1 MKRIYVHGLGQTPA
15 SWEKTLL
22 YLNDGEENVCLD
34 LAGMLRGKEANYQN
48 LYQAFCALCDE
59 TGSPVDLCGLSLGGV
74 LSLNYAAD
82 HPENVRSLV
91 LIAPQYR
98 MPKKLLRVQN
108 TLFRFMPGSMFR
120 QTGFGKRELIQ
131 LCGSMAELDFS
142 ASLHKITCMV
152 LVVCGQRDRANGTA
166 AGKLAGMLSHAE
178 LRIVGGAGHEV
189 NVDAPEQL
197 AALLAEFY
205 G

>member
-22 YLNDGEENVCLD
+22 YLNDGEENVCPD

-59 TGSPVDLCGLSLGGV
+59 TGSPVELCGLSLGDV
-74 LSLNYAAD
+74 LSLNYAAG

-98 MPKKLLRVQN
+98 MPKRLLRVQN

-120 QTGFGKRELIQ
+120 QTGFGKRELIK

-142 ASLHKITCMV
+142 ASLCKITCPV